1 MSARRKNNTVTY
13 IFTKRRNAQVKTRR
27 IKVPYS
33 PIEGGRA
40 WPNLKRKEKNF
51 LYARIENNIVIVP
64 HENIFFTKAITAV
77 IPHF

>member
-1 MSARRKNNTVTY
+1 
-13 IFTKRRNAQVKTRR
+13 
-27 IKVPYS
+27 VPYS